1 MAILSQ
7 EDGRHPPFGA
17 TVHNAKDRELG
28 MVSDSG
34 LAWLTGVNPDERLTV
49 HWSGSAQCE
58 VVLPR
63 VIPAQQLFKFSGL
76 YFCTSTQSGQR
87 RGL

>member
-1 MAILSQ
+1 
-7 EDGRHPPFGA
+7 
-17 TVHNAKDRELG
+17 
-28 MVSDSG
+28 MVSDGG

-63 VIPAQQLFKFSGL
+63 VICAAAAAAVQTGHSRLRK
-76 YFCTSTQSGQR
+76 
-87 RGL
+87 